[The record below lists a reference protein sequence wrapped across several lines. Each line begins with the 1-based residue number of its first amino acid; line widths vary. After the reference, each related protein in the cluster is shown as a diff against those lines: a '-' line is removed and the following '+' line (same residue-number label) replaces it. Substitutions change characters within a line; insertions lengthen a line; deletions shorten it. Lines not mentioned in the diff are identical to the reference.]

1 MFGNWYTYL
10 HVNFYLVVAA
20 LALIIFLV
28 FTMLK
33 MKDDIKMIIA
43 MLLNMKDDIKKIQQ
57 EKKVY

>member
-10 HVNFYLVVAA
+10 YVNFYLVVAA